1 MNNFKMSIEILK
13 VKTNLLVQQETC
25 EQTPNKN
32 DQAKNNWTNLTL
44 PKTNII

>member
-13 VKTNLLVQQETC
+13 VKTNLIAQQETC
-25 EQTPNKN
+25 EQIPNKS
-32 DQAKNNWTNLTL
+32 DQAKNNWTNWTL